1 MSSEPPRDP
10 KDHPNAKKLHLV
22 GRPLDQPSTDQ
33 KPADDG
39 SKPQLSS
46 DDFQRNFP
54 EAGGASLAE
63 AVKSIK
69 PEDFLEVHKS
79 ACGRQG
85 LMTGIVAGA
94 VVGGLR
100 FVWRG
105 TFIPTASSSPT
116 FPPPPPLHTP
126 GCIEP
131 NMTIGAPLKAANWAV
146 GGFVVGATAG
156 FERCHYLRRL
166 ERISMKRIVEVHQSE
181 VAEKKRRKEAEEEEA
196 RKRAAEAAARPWY
209 KFW

>member
-22 GRPLDQPSTDQ
+22 GRPLDQPSPDQ

-100 FVWRG
+100 FVWR
-105 TFIPTASSSPT
+105 
-116 FPPPPPLHTP
+116 
-126 GCIEP
+126 
-131 NMTIGAPLKAANWAV
+131 GAPLKAANWAV